1 MATLGAPLLAATPS
15 VTVNFNDLARPSTS
29 LVIIVALTL
38 LAVAP
43 AALLLLTPFTEVF
56 VTLKIVSNAL
66 GIQDVPPSQVLAALS
81 LFISLA
87 LMAPVLTHVDH
98 SALQPWL
105 AGKMS
110 FTKALGAAEGP
121 FRAYMLRHTRK
132 SDLDLFL
139 SVTGHARSPASS
151 APILAVVPAYTISS
165 IESGLLMGFL
175 VYVPFVVI
183 DLIVSSILMSTGI
196 VMLPPTLISLPF
208 KILLFVLVDG
218 WMLVSSAL
226 LKVG

>member
-1 MATLGAPLLAATPS
+1 MGLLAATSS
-15 VTVNFNDLARPSTS
+15 VTVNFNDLAKPGTS

-43 AALLLLTPFTEVF
+43 AALLLLTPFTEVY
-56 VTLKIVSNAL
+56 VTLKVVSNAI
-66 GIQDVPPSQVLAALS
+66 GVQDLPPSQVLAALS

-87 LMAPVLTHVDH
+87 LMVPVLTHVDH
-98 SALQPWL
+98 TALQPWL

-110 FTKALGAAEGP
+110 FSQALETAEGP
-121 FRAYMLRHTRK
+121 FRSYMLHHTRK
-132 SDLDLFL
+132 ADLQLFL
-139 SVTGHARSPASS
+139 GVTGHPSAAARS
-151 APILAVVPAYTISS
+151 APMLAVVPAYAISS
-165 IESGLLMGFL
+165 IETAMLMGFL

-183 DLIVSSILMSTGI
+183 DLVVASLLMSTGM

-218 WMLVSSAL
+218 WALVSSAL

>member
-1 MATLGAPLLAATPS
+1 MPLLARAPS
-15 VTVNFNDLARPSTS
+15 VTVNFNDLAHPSTS
-29 LVIIVALTL
+29 LIIIVALTV

-43 AALLLLTPFTEVF
+43 AALLLLTPFTEVY
-56 VTLKIVSNAL
+56 VTLKIVSNAI

-87 LMAPVLTHVDH
+87 LVAPVLGHVDH
-98 SALQPWL
+98 IALQPWL
-105 AGKMS
+105 SGKMS
-110 FTKALGAAEGP
+110 FSNALAAGEGP
-121 FRAYMLRHTRK
+121 FRTFMLHHTRK
-132 SDLDLFL
+132 TDLDLFL
-139 SVTGHARSPASS
+139 SVTGHAGAAPASAS
-151 APILAVVPAYTISS
+151 MLAVIPAYTISS
-165 IESGLLMGFL
+165 IETAMLMGFL

-183 DLIVSSILMSTGI
+183 DLIVASILMSTGI

-218 WMLVSSAL
+218 WALTASAL

>member
-1 MATLGAPLLAATPS
+1 MDLLAASS
-15 VTVNFNDLARPSTS
+15 VTVNFNDLGKPGAS

-43 AALLLLTPFTEVF
+43 AALLLLTPFTEVY
-56 VTLKIVSNAL
+56 VTLKVISNAI
-66 GIQDVPPSQVLAALS
+66 GVQDLPPSQVLAALS

-87 LMAPVLTHVDH
+87 LMAPVLAHVDH

-110 FTKALGAAEGP
+110 FSLALSEAEGP
-121 FRAYMLRHTRK
+121 FRTYMLHHTRRT
-132 SDLDLFL
+132 DLQLFL
-139 SVTGHARSPASS
+139 SVTGQPRAAVAA
-151 APILAVVPAYTISS
+151 APMVAVVPAYAISS
-165 IESGLLMGFL
+165 IETAMLMGFL

-183 DLIVSSILMSTGI
+183 DLVVASVLMSTGM

-218 WMLVSSAL
+218 WALVSSAL

>member
-1 MATLGAPLLAATPS
+1 MPFAAPLLASASS
-15 VTVNFNDLARPSTS
+15 VTVNFNNLTHPSTS
-29 LVIIVALTL
+29 IIIIVALTV

-43 AALLLLTPFTEVF
+43 AALLLMTPFTEVF

-66 GIQDVPPSQVLAALS
+66 GIQGVPPSQVLSALS

-87 LMAPVLTHVDH
+87 IIAPVLTNVDH
-98 SALQPWL
+98 AALQPWL

-110 FTKALGAAEGP
+110 FGNALSAAEAP
-121 FRAYMLRHTRK
+121 FRAYMLHHTRK
-132 SDLDLFL
+132 TDLELFL
-139 SVTGHARSPASS
+139 SATGHKGAAFST
-151 APILAVVPAYTISS
+151 APIIAVIPAYTISS
-165 IESGLLMGFL
+165 IETAMLMGFL

>member
-1 MATLGAPLLAATPS
+1 MLHLLARAPS
-15 VTVNFNDLARPSTS
+15 VTVNFNDLSHPSTS
-29 LVIIVALTL
+29 LIIIVALTV

-56 VTLKIVSNAL
+56 VTLKIVSNAI

-87 LMAPVLTHVDH
+87 LVAPVLTHVDH

-105 AGKMS
+105 AGKMP
-110 FTKALGAAEGP
+110 FNQALTAAEGP
-121 FRAYMLRHTRK
+121 FRTYMLHHTRK
-132 SDLDLFL
+132 DDLGLFL
-139 SVTGHARSPASS
+139 SVTGHKGAALSS
-151 APILAVVPAYTISS
+151 APMLAVIPAYTISS
-165 IESGLLMGFL
+165 IETAMLMGFL

-226 LKVG
+226 VKVG

>member
-1 MATLGAPLLAATPS
+1 MTFGPLLLARASS
-15 VTVNFNDLARPSTS
+15 VTVNFNNLAHPSTS
-29 LVIIVALTL
+29 IVIIVALTV

-66 GIQDVPPSQVLAALS
+66 GIQGVPPSQVLAALS

-87 LMAPVLTHVDH
+87 LVAPVLTHVDH

-110 FTKALGAAEGP
+110 FSKALVAAEGP
-121 FRAYMLRHTRK
+121 FRTYMLHHTRK
-132 SDLDLFL
+132 TDLDLFL
-139 SVTGHARSPASS
+139 SAAGHKGIALSS
-151 APILAVVPAYTISS
+151 APIVAVIPAYTISS
-165 IESGLLMGFL
+165 IETAMLMGFL

-183 DLIVSSILMSTGI
+183 DLVVSSILMSTGI

-218 WMLVSSAL
+218 WALVASAL

>member
-1 MATLGAPLLAATPS
+1 M
-15 VTVNFNDLARPSTS
+15 TVNFKDLSHPSTA
-29 LVIIVALTL
+29 LVIIVALTVM
-38 LAVAP
+38 AVAP

-56 VTLKIVSNAL
+56 VTLKIVSNAI

-87 LMAPVLTHVDH
+87 LMSPVLTHVDH
-98 SALQPWL
+98 TALQPWL

-110 FTKALGAAEGP
+110 FAKALAAAEGP
-121 FRAYMLRHTRK
+121 FRTYMLHHTRTT
-132 SDLDLFL
+132 DLDLFL
-139 SVTGHARSPASS
+139 SVTGHKGAALSA
-151 APILAVVPAYTISS
+151 APIVAVIPAFTISS
-165 IESGLLMGFL
+165 IETAMLMGFL

-218 WMLVSSAL
+218 WALTASAL